1 MTEHELAEIAQGIVQ
16 EVDGDA
22 VDRLVALGEALA
34 DPDEVTEDGP
44 IAAVYRLP
52 EGYKTE
58 VLDLEA
64 WRRPLRPG
72 PRRKSGEYRVTD
84 VASFLAYFAK
94 HAGPNPETWVGE
106 SQIAAVLDAHGDD
119 PRWEGHRLVLK
130 LQHSPEWLRWVGVSG
145 KWQRQEDFAELIED
159 AAVDVVDPDAATM
172 LEIAGSLQAH
182 TKVDFKSAFR
192 TQDGQTAL
200 RYEETTTA
208 KAGTKGELE
217 IPQRIGL
224 MLRVY
229 LGQEP
234 VAVSA
239 RFRYRIRDGALA
251 LSVVLDRVPDL
262 VEAARDQVVQQITEA
277 TDRGIVLRG
286 LPH

>member
-1 MTEHELAEIAQGIVQ
+1 MSDITRDAIDELIGTGTAVAE
-16 EVDGDA
+16 
-22 VDRLVALGEALA
+22 A
-34 DPDEVTEDGP
+34 DDVHATEDEL
-44 IAAVYRLP
+44 IAAVYRMP
-52 EGYKTE
+52 GDYRAEI
-58 VLDLEA
+58 VDLEKLRA
-64 WRRPLRPG
+64 PLRPG
-72 PRRKSGEYRVTD
+72 PRRKAGNYQVSD
-84 VASFLAYFAK
+84 VASFLAYFGK

-106 SQIAAVLDAHGDD
+106 SQIVSVLDAHGDD

-130 LQHSPEWLRWVGVSG
+130 LQHSPEWSRWVGVSG

-159 AAVDVVDPDAATM
+159 AAVDVVNPDAATM
-172 LEIAGSLQAH
+172 LEIAGSLQAN
-182 TKVDFKSAFR
+182 TKVEFKSAFR
-192 TQDGQTAL
+192 TSDGQTAL

-234 VAVSA
+234 VPVSA
-239 RFRYRIRDGALA
+239 RFRYRIRDGVLA

-262 VEAARDQVVQQITEA
+262 VEEARDSVVQQITEA